1 MVQIKHRFQSF
12 EEYLSYDDGSDKL
25 YELFNGELIE
35 MPPESGTNV
44 QIANRLFLIF
54 AMIVGIDR
62 VRGHGLELEVRGEPR
77 NRYPD
82 LTIIRQEH
90 IQQLA
95 KRNTIRLEMLPP
107 LLVIEVV
114 SQCVA
119 RVPKAARCGASAVGG
134 FPAPH
139 ASSRQSRPTQWLDLR
154 RLAWGSPRCSD
165 CRRVEATDESVRVSP
180 GELQRDRDFIA
191 KRSQYQDCGIPEYW
205 IIDPETKTILI
216 LELTDKTYTEIGNF
230 AGSNLVVSPQ
240 LGQLN
245 FKVSQIFD
253 AENQA

>member
-1 MVQIKHRFQSF
+1 MLHIKYRFQSF
-12 EEYLSYDDGSDKL
+12 EEYLSYDDGTDKL

-35 MPPESGTNV
+35 MPPESGINV
-44 QIANRLFLIF
+44 EIATFLLIQF
-54 AMIVGIDR
+54 ASLLDYRR

-114 SQCVA
+114 S
-119 RVPKAARCGASAVGG
+119 
-134 FPAPH
+134 
-139 ASSRQSRPTQWLDLR
+139 
-154 RLAWGSPRCSD
+154 
-165 CRRVEATDESVRVSP
+165 P

-205 IIDPETKTILI
+205 IIDPEAQTILI
-216 LELTDKTYTEIGNF
+216 LELIDKTYTEIGNF
-230 AGSNLVVSPQ
+230 SGNDLVVSPQ
-240 LGQLN
+240 FSQLN
-245 FKVSQIFD
+245 LKVSQIFD
-253 AENQA
+253 AVNQA

>member
-54 AMIVGIDR
+54 AMIVGVDR

-95 KRNTIRLEMLPP
+95 KRNTIRLSMLPP
-107 LLVIEVV
+107 LLVIEV
-114 SQCVA
+114 
-119 RVPKAARCGASAVGG
+119 
-134 FPAPH
+134 
-139 ASSRQSRPTQWLDLR
+139 
-154 RLAWGSPRCSD
+154 
-165 CRRVEATDESVRVSP
+165 VSP

-205 IIDPETKTILI
+205 IIDPETKSIFI

-240 LGQLN
+240 FNQLN

-253 AENQA
+253 TENQA